1 MAPRVGSY
9 SACANIKFWFF
20 GEEIKRV
27 ESNARPQSPLYIA
40 SQPHTSASSTRVSL
54 ITFVIISQSKLLNG
68 IKVIEHGGAIL
79 QSWNRPTNQKICQ
92 TAKKSLRL
100 PAAFGRGIRKSTA
113 QQKKKN

>member
-1 MAPRVGSY
+1 MHDLSLPST
-9 SACANIKFWFF
+9 SPANHT
-20 GEEIKRV
+20 
-27 ESNARPQSPLYIA
+27 RPP
-40 SQPHTSASSTRVSL
+40 ASSTRVSL

-68 IKVIEHGGAIL
+68 IIVIEHGGAIL

-113 QQKKKN
+113 QQKKN